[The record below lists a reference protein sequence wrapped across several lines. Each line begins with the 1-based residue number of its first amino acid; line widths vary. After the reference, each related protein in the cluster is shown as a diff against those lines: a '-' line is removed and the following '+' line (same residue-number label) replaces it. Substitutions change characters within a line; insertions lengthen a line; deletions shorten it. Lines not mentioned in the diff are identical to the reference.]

1 MRTAKVV
8 SISLPPEMEEEVQQ
22 LAQEEHR
29 TVSELF
35 REAMRQY
42 ATRKLLQSAR
52 KQGRAGMK
60 KKGLKPSD
68 LTRMIKEDRRARMG
82 SGK

>member
-29 TVSELF
+29 TIPELF

-42 ATRKLLQSAR
+42 TTRKLLESMRREVRAR
-52 KQGRAGMK
+52 MK
-60 KKGLKPSD
+60 KKGLRPSD
-68 LTRMIKEDRRARMG
+68 ITRLIKEGRRARTR
-82 SGK
+82 K